1 MGPCWS
7 CSVLNAGLSVFS
19 LNCPSLCVHDLTL
32 VTQVDLLEWTQ
43 NADYLNKGFKLELE
57 G

>member
-1 MGPCWS
+1 M
-7 CSVLNAGLSVFS
+7 LNAGLSVFS
-19 LNCPSLCVHDLTL
+19 LNCPSLCVDDLTL